1 MQGTEDLDVRVAFAD
16 IRQTD
21 GNFHASIAKNTS
33 HRFGMECIDPQDGD
47 LREHVL
53 VNLDCDIIL
62 PPSFAESVLSK
73 FTSPTLQLLCCRGS
87 QPATTGRIAI
97 RASAYAEINGHDQE
111 PGILGSG
118 YQDVDL
124 CGRVKLAPFAHD
136 GSMVQEEQKVADLL
150 DRQEAKEPAVAGWAL
165 PNTSHDYATWKDD
178 RQLAKIQWVHNPDNL
193 SWYDMNQSNRKAMLD
208 KRGLPAPWAWKRN
221 WQFSQ
226 LGWPFM
232 ELPREYLQPSTRS
245 PGGEGSRTF
254 CVTVFRHRNEKLG
267 IRLEAVSGPGHRS
280 AARIHRIFQD
290 GLIDRW
296 NRMQESN
303 GLQGWA
309 VQVDDVIVGL
319 NGQHEFSTSSWELQT
334 ATTVNLLIMRGL
346 SLKLS

>member
-1 MQGTEDLDVRVAFAD
+1 MPITKHLGFASGAPATAIAMLLQRAKVTLGHSAQRISTKLRWCIVLAADGSEQQSLQKLSTVLGMQGTEDLDVRLAFAD

-73 FTSPTLQLLCCRGS
+73 FTSPTLQLLCCRGR

-124 CGRVKLAPFAHD
+124 CGRVKIAPFAHD
-136 GSMVQEEQKVADLL
+136 GSIVHEEQKVAYLL
-150 DRQEAKEPAVAGWAL
+150 ERQKAKEPAVAGWAL
-165 PNTSHDYATWKDD
+165 PNTSHDYATWEDD

-193 SWYDMNQSNRKAMLD
+193 SWDDMNQSNRKAMLD
-208 KRGLPAPWAWKRN
+208 KRRLPAPWAWKRN

-226 LGWPFM
+226 LGWPFI
-232 ELPREYLQPSTRS
+232 ELPREYLQPSMR
-245 PGGEGSRTF
+245 
-254 CVTVFRHRNEKLG
+254 
-267 IRLEAVSGPGHRS
+267 GPG
-280 AARIHRIFQD
+280 RIHA
-290 GLIDRW
+290 
-296 NRMQESN
+296 M
-303 GLQGWA
+303 
-309 VQVDDVIVGL
+309 
-319 NGQHEFSTSSWELQT
+319 
-334 ATTVNLLIMRGL
+334 L
-346 SLKLS
+346 SKV